1 MQRLI
6 SVIAST
12 VIGALLSP
20 SLVAAAK
27 QPVVVIRRPTIV
39 AFFTPVTQADLKND
53 PDTNE
58 ALADFQFYAA
68 NVRRPLHDAGIDFQE
83 IYALSFRVQRGTRT
97 AIFRPGKVKV
107 GYYFVAPGKKPR
119 IEYGVITDTDLLK
132 IAKEYFDLA
141 GK

>member
-6 SVIAST
+6 SFIALT
-12 VIGALLSP
+12 VVCVLLPP
-20 SLVAAAK
+20 SLMTSARE
-27 QPVVVIRRPTIV
+27 PIVVIHIPTIV
-39 AFFTPVTQADLKND
+39 AFFPVTQADLKND

-68 NVRRPLHDAGIDFQE
+68 NVRKPLHDAGIDFQE

-119 IEYGVITDTDLLK
+119 IEYGVITDTDLLE